1 MRKSFFIIITIILF
15 IVVILIYIKAYPI
28 SIIKNYQFDSTSKL
42 IGCGISIFYF
52 QKISKNSQHELIIKI
67 NKIDSLPIKK
77 EFVLNQYSKFINV
90 YYNEYP
96 EENKYINEICND
108 MRDLNKKPL
117 PPNKYYLKTGKILIE
132 WDKSKMTISIQIK
145 NILFED
151 HSKNQIHLGLENFKN
166 INVGWSAG

>member
-1 MRKSFFIIITIILF
+1 
-15 IVVILIYIKAYPI
+15 
-28 SIIKNYQFDSTSKL
+28 
-42 IGCGISIFYF
+42 
-52 QKISKNSQHELIIKI
+52 
-67 NKIDSLPIKK
+67 
-77 EFVLNQYSKFINV
+77 
-90 YYNEYP
+90 
-96 EENKYINEICND
+96 